1 MWGGGGGGGGLL
13 GKGERMK
20 EEIKEIFFFCLFLLK
35 EEKPSYAL
43 AAWVRKTVGVKS
55 LAHKDFPGGP
65 VAITPNAGGPG
76 SIPDELAG
84 SHSPQLKILRTSM
97 KTEDLT
103 YHN

>member
-1 MWGGGGGGGGLL
+1 MSNCGGVGGGGLL

-43 AAWVRKTVGVKS
+43 AAWVRKSVGVKS

-65 VAITPNAGGPG
+65 VAMTTLPIQGVRAR
-76 SIPDELAG
+76 SLM
-84 SHSPQLKILRTSM
+84 S
-97 KTEDLT
+97 
-103 YHN
+103 